1 MSLPIKFF
9 TDENNQTPNPRK
21 VEILFAELG
30 IKWEKVGIP
39 FNGVKDPSYT
49 QYNPNGRV
57 PCIIDPN
64 KNDLVIWESGAIIE
78 YLITEYDPDHKVSF
92 PSAPEKYQ
100 ALTWLHFQMSG
111 QGPYFGQ
118 AMWFSFFHPE
128 QIESAKERY
137 IKEIDR
143 VSMVLDGV
151 LKDKEWLVG
160 GKCSYADLAF
170 YPWYNVAVNKRLPE
184 KLAHIKTD
192 YPNMWAWI
200 ERIEKRPGVKKGME

>member
-1 MSLPIKFF
+1 
-9 TDENNQTPNPRK
+9 
-21 VEILFAELG
+21 
-30 IKWEKVGIP
+30 
-39 FNGVKDPSYT
+39 
-49 QYNPNGRV
+49 
-57 PCIIDPN
+57 
-64 KNDLVIWESGAIIE
+64 
-78 YLITEYDPDHKVSF
+78 
-92 PSAPEKYQ
+92 
-100 ALTWLHFQMSG
+100 
-111 QGPYFGQ
+111 
-118 AMWFSFFHPE
+118 MWFSFFHPE